1 MVHRSR
7 EKACP
12 TDDCTSW
19 NRLLS
24 SAVLVCELQSSP
36 SSGRACNLLLLL
48 QWFLSALVSNIG
60 LTECGTSCAIS
71 HGMIANAFALLS
83 FPAAPLECMVALP
96 SFRHALLAASSSPG
110 VHLLVFGEL
119 VEFQCTV
126 SVLVASPAFAVCPEK
141 HHIPAILWRVG

>member
-7 EKACP
+7 DIACP
-12 TDDCTSW
+12 MADCISW

-36 SSGRACNLLLLL
+36 SFGRACNSLLLL
-48 QWFLSALVSNIG
+48 QWFLLASVSNIG
-60 LTECGTSCAIS
+60 STECGTSCAIS

-83 FPAAPLECMVALP
+83 SPAAPLECMVALP